1 MRVKLVLL
9 ALRLL
14 FGRSNPWREARR
26 RRNMMLLDVGCSD
39 GVGSPA
45 AALARRFGHHIV
57 GLDVFL
63 PVLETAAQNRVYD
76 HVVAGDGCHLP
87 FEDDR
92 FDVVVSLEVLE
103 HLPKEQGVWLLHELE
118 RVSCWLVMISC
129 PVGTWEQDVREGNPY
144 QLHQYVW
151 GLEEIKAMQFNE
163 VRGVGFRAFSG
174 DTWTALVNS
183 PLRPLLRLL
192 GAIATVVSYRCP
204 RLASNVFAW
213 KEVRSG
219 RPVQT

>member
-1 MRVKLVLL
+1 MV
-9 ALRLL
+9 
-14 FGRSNPWREARR
+14 
-26 RRNMMLLDVGCSD
+26 LDVGCSD

-45 AALARRFGHHIV
+45 AALTRRFGHHIV
-57 GLDVFL
+57 GLDIFL
-63 PVLETAAQNRVYD
+63 PVLESAAQNGTYD
-76 HVVAGDGCHLP
+76 HVVHGDGGHLP
-87 FEDDR
+87 FKDDS
-92 FDVVVSLEVLE
+92 FDVVVCLEVLE
-103 HLPKEQGVWLLHELE
+103 HFPKEGGVRLLRELE

-144 QLHQYVW
+144 QLHQHVW
-151 GLEEIKAMQFNE
+151 ELEEIEAMQFNR

-183 PLRPLLRLL
+183 PLRPLLRML
-192 GAIATVVSYRCP
+192 GTIATVVSYRCP

-219 RPVQT
+219 RPVHT